1 MDNVIVCVVQQKMR
15 LPADLA
21 DFEHELRRFLRVAQ
35 AKGAQLIVFPELAGM
50 MAAPPLL
57 NGLRAGLLK
66 QADRG
71 RQNRAGFWERAR
83 SKVASGTAGLLGS
96 DFQRDLGRLLAQDGQ
111 TLWDN
116 YADLFGRLAQELS
129 ATIVAGSLYTVDGAD
144 GAVRNVATVF
154 GPQGAV
160 LGQQARVVMAAENAG
175 LAAAGGGWTAIATPV
190 GRLGLLLGPDVLFPE
205 AGRLLAYQGAEML
218 ISLGACSEPALYH
231 RMRAG
236 LLARVQENHLY
247 GAISFTVGYNP
258 FTPGEADPFLGRS
271 AICAPLEF
279 TNRYTGIMAE
289 VGAETTEGIISAAWD
304 YVALRQLWETSA
316 VPVRRTIPLA
326 VAAPILMNIYQA
338 GIGELPSPENAEP
351 VLALPAPEQTTA
363 PAPAA
368 EDVLQPLGLDDL
380 PVMGMS
386 EAPMR
391 TEAPDSPPT
400 ETADAAAEEVSRPR
414 RWPWQR

>member
-1 MDNVIVCVVQQKMR
+1 MDNVVVCVVQQKMR

-21 DFEHELRRFLRVAQ
+21 DFEHDLRRFLRVAQ
-35 AKGAQLIVFPELAGM
+35 AKGAQLIIFPELAGM

-71 RQNRAGFWERAR
+71 RQNRAGFWKRAA

-96 DFQRDLGRLLAQDGQ
+96 DFQRDLGRLLAQDSQ

-116 YADLFGRLAQELS
+116 YADLFGRLAQEMS
-129 ATIVAGSLYTVDGAD
+129 ATIVAGSLYMVDGAD

-154 GPQGAV
+154 GPQGAA
-160 LGQQARVVMAAENAG
+160 LGQQARVVMTAENAG
-175 LAAAGGGWTAIATPV
+175 LAAAGSGWTAIATPV
-190 GRLGLLLGPDVLFPE
+190 GRLGLLLGPDVLYPE

-247 GAISFTVGYNP
+247 GAISFTIGYNP
-258 FTPGEADPFLGRS
+258 FTPGESDPFIGRS

-316 VPVRRTIPLA
+316 APVRRTIPLA
-326 VAAPILMNIYQA
+326 VAAPIFMNIYQA
-338 GIGELPSPENAEP
+338 GMVELPSPEDAAP
-351 VLALPAPEQTTA
+351 VLALPAPEQTTT
-363 PAPAA
+363 PEPAA
-368 EDVLQPLGLDDL
+368 EDVAQPLGLDDL

-391 TEAPDSPPT
+391 TEAPDQPPT
-400 ETADAAAEEVSRPR
+400 ETADTAVEEVSRPR

>member
-1 MDNVIVCVVQQKMR
+1 MDNVVVCVVQQKMR

-21 DFEHELRRFLRVAQ
+21 DFEHDLRRFLRVAQ
-35 AKGAQLIVFPELAGM
+35 AKGAQLIIFPELAGM

-71 RQNRAGFWERAR
+71 RQNRAGVWKRAA

-96 DFQRDLGRLLAQDGQ
+96 DFQRDLGRLLAQDSQ

-116 YADLFGRLAQELS
+116 YADLFGRLAQEMS
-129 ATIVAGSLYTVDGAD
+129 ATIVAGSLYMVDGAD

-154 GPQGAV
+154 GPQGAA
-160 LGQQARVVMAAENAG
+160 LGQQARVVMTAENAG
-175 LAAAGGGWTAIATPV
+175 LAAAGSGWTAIATPV
-190 GRLGLLLGPDVLFPE
+190 GRLGLLLGPDVLYPE

-247 GAISFTVGYNP
+247 GAISFTIGYNP
-258 FTPGEADPFLGRS
+258 FTPGESDPFIGRS

-316 VPVRRTIPLA
+316 APVRRTIPLA
-326 VAAPILMNIYQA
+326 VAAPIFMNIYQA
-338 GIGELPSPENAEP
+338 GMVELPSPEDAAP
-351 VLALPAPEQTTA
+351 VLALPAPEQTTT
-363 PAPAA
+363 PEPAA
-368 EDVLQPLGLDDL
+368 EDVAQPLGLDDL

-391 TEAPDSPPT
+391 TEAPDQPPT
-400 ETADAAAEEVSRPR
+400 ETADTAVEEVSRPR